1 MQHSIYDLTGRVAVV
16 TGGSGALGSACCRGL
31 AEAGASVVILA
42 RNKKRVEDAAR
53 TLEEAGAT
61 AAAGIPADVL
71 KKDQLATARDL
82 IVERF
87 GRVDILVNAAGG
99 NIKSATLKPGDSIF
113 NMPETAFRQVFEL
126 NLIGTVLPTQVFGE
140 LMGAEKNNAR
150 EEETETPCAGS
161 IVNVSSMAA
170 ARALTRV
177 VGYSAAKASV
187 ENFTRWMA
195 VELARIFGDG
205 LRVNAIA
212 PGFFIGEQNRSL
224 LLNEDGSLTERGRQ
238 IIDHTPMGRFGEVD
252 ELAGTLVWLCSD
264 ASQFVTGVVVPV
276 DGGFG
281 AFSGV

>member
-31 AEAGASVVILA
+31 VDAGASVVILA
-42 RNKKRVEDAAR
+42 RNKKRVEDAAQA
-53 TLEEAGAT
+53 LEEAGAA

-71 KKDQLATARDL
+71 KKDQLTAARDL
-82 IVERF
+82 ILERF

-99 NIKSATLKPGDSIF
+99 NLKAATLKPGDSIF
-113 NMPETAFRQVFEL
+113 DMPETAFRQVFDL

-140 LMGAEKNNAR
+140 VMGAARNNDKEKEA
-150 EEETETPCAGS
+150 PCAGS

-170 ARALTRV
+170 GRALTRV

-195 VELARIFGDG
+195 VELARIFDDG

-264 ASQFVTGVVVPV
+264 ASRFVTGVVVPV

>member
-1 MQHSIYDLTGRVAVV
+1 MQHSLYDLTGRVAVV

-53 TLEEAGAT
+53 TLQEAGAT

-71 KKDQLATARDL
+71 KKDQLTAARDL

-113 NMPETAFRQVFEL
+113 DMPETAFRQVFDL

-140 LMGAEKNNAR
+140 VMGAAKNDAT
-150 EEETETPCAGS
+150 EEETDVPCANS

-195 VELARIFGDG
+195 VELARMFGDG

-224 LLNEDGSLTERGRQ
+224 LLNEDGSLTERGQQ

-264 ASQFVTGVVVPV
+264 ASRFVTGVVVPV